1 MRGCVVALVGAIIGC
16 APVIDANDNN
26 DVVDGCV
33 GIMIVAD
40 DAISDAAFNNLFDE
54 VNVTFSRCST
64 DRPIITCEADAV
76 DIDACRR
83 ERLPVAEAIVAKHGV
98 TAPADCTSLCEV
110 E

>member
-1 MRGCVVALVGAIIGC
+1 MRGCVVALAGAIIAC

-40 DAISDAAFNNLFDE
+40 DAISDAAFTDLFNE

-64 DRPIITCEADAV
+64 DHPIITCEADAV
-76 DIDACRR
+76 DIDSCR
-83 ERLPVAEAIVAKHGV
+83 EQRLPVAEAIVAKHGV
-98 TAPADCTSLCEV
+98 TANTDCTGLCEV